1 MDFSYIFLCRCC
13 DDWMLQQLYI
23 LQNIELVWVE
33 EKKYI
38 NWDSFP
44 HILIKYFILLW
55 CEKILHTTPG
65 FYHQIKYHLYNNSI
79 NDSLKQLQSKSM
91 WIIYQTKDYLL
102 KGSDLKNHY
111 FHQIKHN
118 RRILSFHIHTIIL
131 QHHIPQIIHLTS
143 SSTWTHKYINLPPKN
158 PLAKCENL
166 LNTTNTQHNKTMAY
180 KLNEVWAWYHLFLMT
195 LNHIENF
202 SS

>member
-1 MDFSYIFLCRCC
+1 MDFSFFSSAVIVMIGCYNNCIFNTE
-13 DDWMLQQLYI
+13 YI
-23 LQNIELVWVE
+23 LNCLVCCEW
-33 EKKYI
+33 KAKDI

-44 HILIKYFILLW
+44 YILIKYFILLL
-55 CEKILHTTPG
+55 CEKTLHRGKTPG
-65 FYHQIKYHLYNNSI
+65 FYYQIKYHLYNNSI

-143 SSTWTHKYINLPPKN
+143 SSTWTHTKNKYKPTPPISLP
-158 PLAKCENL
+158 KCEKL
-166 LNTTNTQHNKTMAY
+166 LTTQQNNG
-180 KLNEVWAWYHLFLMT
+180 
-195 LNHIENF
+195 I
-202 SS
+202 

>member
-1 MDFSYIFLCRCC
+1 M
-13 DDWMLQQLYI
+13 WE
-23 LQNIELVWVE
+23 NIT
-33 EKKYI
+33 Y
-38 NWDSFP
+38 NP
-44 HILIKYFILLW
+44 R
-55 CEKILHTTPG
+55 
-65 FYHQIKYHLYNNSI
+65 FYHHIKYHLYNNSI

-143 SSTWTHKYINLPPKN
+143 SSTWTHKYINLPSSPRK
-158 PLAKCENL
+158 PIAQVWEVA
-166 LNTTNTQHNKTMAY
+166 QHNKTMAY